1 VKLDLPWWAKWKENR
16 DKAKSSGVVYLAPNS
31 YTETWVA

>member
-1 VKLDLPWWAKWKENR
+1 VKWKENR
-16 DKAKSSGVVYLAPNS
+16 EKAKSSGVVYLAPNS